1 MHPPLQLQFVG
12 GAGLASGA
20 IEWFSAGP
28 LSHVDAVWGT
38 GYLLGS
44 RSDVKG
50 SMPPGVQI
58 RPSYYI
64 TAIQPRLVVQVET
77 TEQQYGEWS
86 AFLLSQLQK
95 PYDKPGIWGFAFG
108 RDWREEDSW
117 FCSELQMAALEAA
130 GISGK
135 VASVSNKIT
144 PVGLANIVTSWGK
157 SAVVDAWGLS
167 AFGIPDVSGA
177 H

>member
-28 LSHVDAVWGT
+28 LSHVDAVWG
-38 GYLLGS
+38 GGQLLGA

-50 SMPPGVQI
+50 GMSAGVEI
-58 RPSYYI
+58 RPSSYI
-64 TAIQPRLVVQVET
+64 LANQPRLVVQIEA
-77 TEQQYGEWS
+77 TEQQYGDWVV
-86 AFLLSQLQK
+86 FLEDQLHK

-108 RDWREEDSW
+108 RDWREDDSW